1 MFIVTLKVENLNSSK
16 GTGEV
21 SVLLDTP
28 DISPDA
34 LRPAAECLCVLICSK
49 EFYQNK
55 KVDI

>member
-16 GTGEV
+16 GTGE
-21 SVLLDTP
+21 
-28 DISPDA
+28 
-34 LRPAAECLCVLICSK
+34 

>member
-28 DISPDA
+28 IFP
-34 LRPAAECLCVLICSK
+34 RTLCVQRRSACV
-49 EFYQNK
+49 Y
-55 KVDI
+55 